1 MFKKNFNIGSHRRT
15 EQKDNYTS
23 KSIVRIVISLLIAV
37 VTFIGAI
44 SLESYLLS
52 DKSVEKVVVAKQAIN
67 KGTMITDDNNDKYF
81 EVISV
86 KTSLKTPLTYT
97 DISKI
102 KGKVLT
108 DIEPGEMVTANRFSD
123 TKNVEKDLEDPVEIT
138 FAVANVE
145 NGVCGSIRAGDVCD
159 IMYKSSANN
168 MSVDESALLIE
179 NAYIIDTYDSSG
191 VKIDS
196 SNKEAQSMYFK
207 IYVNRA
213 EEAAINKIF
222 AGNDITVTKV
232 VNQDSKAKQTSHVGG
247 EIPTSDA
254 SVGNNATN
262 TVSEGTSGASNSE
275 MNMNSWVDQT
285 LGTSN

>member
-159 IMYKSSANN
+159 IMYKSSVNN
-168 MSVDESALLIE
+168 MSVDESAILIE
-179 NAYIIDTYDSSG
+179 NAYIIDTYNSSG

-232 VNQDSKAKQTSHVGG
+232 VNQDGKAKQTSHIGG

-254 SVGNNATN
+254 SAGNDTTN
-262 TVSEGTSGASNSE
+262 TVSEGASGTSNSE